1 MSDKVQDQELT
12 EFSYVKEVSLNAKGF
27 MQISLKYRDKT
38 PISNK
43 EIAKDAKEL
52 KKELLTLIENTDNEE
67 LLSLL
72 KEDLVFYGNTKYN
85 DVTDRLNSK
94 QLKELEL
101 LANEDDF
108 KDTVT
113 LEEFKKATEKW
124 RSK

>member
-1 MSDKVQDQELT
+1 M
-12 EFSYVKEVSLNAKGF
+12 G
-27 MQISLKYRDKT
+27 
-38 PISNK
+38 
-43 EIAKDAKEL
+43 AKEL

-72 KEDLVFYGNTKYN
+72 KEDLVFYGNTKNN

>member
-1 MSDKVQDQELT
+1 M
-12 EFSYVKEVSLNAKGF
+12 G
-27 MQISLKYRDKT
+27 
-38 PISNK
+38 
-43 EIAKDAKEL
+43 AKEL